1 MKTIGIRKMSFIAG
15 LALSLMAGLST
26 APYPVLANSGQ
37 EDQESGS
44 EGSGAVIEKTE
55 EIPAEAMDD
64 PFYGMDDSDL
74 VLPLED
80 GSYLMGEG
88 IVDVVSLEDPDRVI
102 ESYDLQNDPRAI
114 TVAEA
119 RERWYTEDAISQ
131 AEKLIEEQTREICRP
146 DSGFVLGWPQAE
158 EGRFSFAPDWKAS
171 DWFGRF

>member
-1 MKTIGIRKMSFIAG
+1 MKTTGIRKMSFIAG
-15 LALSLMAGLST
+15 LALSLMAGLCT

-37 EDQESGS
+37 GDQESGS
-44 EGSGAVIEKTE
+44 EDGGAIIEKTA

-88 IVDVVSLEDPDRVI
+88 IVDVVSLEDPDKVI
-102 ESYDLQNDPRAI
+102 ESYDIQNDHRSI

-131 AEKLIEEQTREICRP
+131 AEKPIEEQTREICTP
-146 DSGFVLGWPQAE
+146 GSGFVLGWPLAE
-158 EGRFSFAPDWKAS
+158 DGRFSFAPDWKAS
-171 DWFGRF
+171 NWFGRF